1 MNLPASHYMPQLR
14 YIGDLEDLRGAF
26 VLIYIWQVLCELEQD
41 LHANSV
47 EIIVKFQKFGRPAC
61 SCEMA
66 VQKLDASALTVT
78 HRRFALDF
86 FRCLAGNVD
95 CPLPCRTL
103 LKQLQCVDRA
113 SLSKDVWDLTD
124 IEVSIR
130 IC

>member
-1 MNLPASHYMPQLR
+1 MPQLR

-26 VLIYIWQVLCELEQD
+26 VLIYIWQVLCKLVQD
-41 LHANSV
+41 THANSV
-47 EIIVKFQKFGRPAC
+47 QTIVKFQKFGRPAC

-78 HRRFALDF
+78 HRRFALGL
-86 FRCLAGNVD
+86 FRCLARDVD
-95 CPLPCRTL
+95 CPLPCKTL
-103 LKQLQCVDRA
+103 LKQLKCVARA

-130 IC
+130 I

>member
-1 MNLPASHYMPQLR
+1 MNLPAYHCMPQLR
-14 YIGDLEDLRGAF
+14 NIGDLEDLRGAF
-26 VLIYIWQVLCELEQD
+26 VLIYIWQVLCNFVQD

-47 EIIVKFQKFGRPAC
+47 QTIVKFQKFGRPAC

-78 HRRFALDF
+78 HRRFALGF

-95 CPLPCRTL
+95 CPLPCKIL

-113 SLSKDVWDLTD
+113 NLSKDVWDLTD
-124 IEVSIR
+124 IDR
-130 IC
+130 L